1 MIKKI
6 SDFLN
11 RNINYV
17 FIAPALTILLGIV
30 IYPLFYNFNL
40 SFHEVTMLTFRAGDW
55 EFVGLGNFIEVVTDT
70 FFQRAFLRTV
80 LFLICTVIGQVVIGL
95 AGAMAFNVDFKGKK
109 YIMPIALIPMMI
121 TPIAVGLIWKM
132 FLNSQWGIVNYLFNL
147 VGLPA
152 LNWLSEPYLAF
163 ISIVIVQ
170 IWWGVSFVLLVLLG
184 GLSSLPQTPFE
195 AAKIDGASKFQMFRY
210 ITLPLLKP
218 VILIVIMLR
227 SIDAFRVFD
236 IIYALTQGGPGHA
249 TRTFALELYYTAF
262 ERGEFGLGAAQALIL
277 AAVTLVLASGLIN
290 TLYTEEV

>member
-1 MIKKI
+1 MLKKI

-17 FIAPALTILLGIV
+17 FIAPALIILLGIV
-30 IYPLFYNFNL
+30 IYPLIYNFNL

-55 EFVGLGNFIEVVTDT
+55 EFVGLGNFIDVVTDT

-80 LFLICTVIGQVVIGL
+80 LFLVFTVIGQVVIGL

-163 ISIVIVQ
+163 VSIVIVQ

-277 AAVTLVLASGLIN
+277 AAVTLILASGLIN